1 MMTHV
6 TTDIE
11 RRVDI
16 ADQRIPQQK
25 SVLHR
30 LGGWFK
36 RRFRAKKRKQVVE
49 GNVEQKR
56 NEQNVESRKVI
67 ESGPLW
73 QNTSAEVWGRESCAD
88 SDGEADTTEPIHS
101 DITSSMKSTTRLAGE
116 GVLGVEVGKVLG
128 SDGIYPNKVIVRTEQ
143 VVEASERT
151 TALLTH
157 RSLTKGNK
165 LAELN
170 GIESSAP
177 VMAGCVDTL
186 HVDSRGSGRWVSAR
200 RSDRMAVPVRA
211 ERDQSTG
218 GRRSSQD
225 SRRNSKKSKKEK
237 STPNGGNE
245 GKGSRSDINCLDVE
259 SASVVRVEVSDDDI
273 RAIAEDSIVPT
284 DGQKIE
290 DSKTRERKLKALL
303 KGKGFVKVKSD
314 GDRRYVMKTIGQ
326 TSFCSVV
333 RRLFCLEAE
342 EQNQVRDAPNLRL
355 EAQVGRE
362 DLNNR
367 EVNKSIRD
375 QNVGRKRRIIPVLSD
390 PPLRNVKSPEIESNR
405 LRPKMVWTPMQVK
418 KYEALKE
425 SFERMVFENKR
436 TRMAKIDVPIL
447 ESEPKQKEQV
457 NFEEEWQNLD
467 PEGLDL
473 ILESDLAQIRQIDQ
487 TLIESITKRSD
498 PTDQS
503 EEWHTEILDIVSES
517 ECSPIRHIDRSV
529 LKPEQPKEPA
539 HEKEKETSAPE
550 ALEMVLESELAQ
562 TRQIDQSEFES
573 VTKRSG
579 ATHQV
584 DESESLVSDT
594 LDIFLESETSPIRCI
609 DGSVFEP
616 GPEQKEAAY
625 HRKRKTLAPEEVEM
639 MLESELAR
647 MRGIG
652 ESVFG
657 TQPKPYNRERTKD
670 GQLSIS
676 EAVKTNLP
684 LLKEKGITL
693 HNCLGRGG
701 EAFVFRGDY
710 RTNTES
716 QELAVK
722 VCLSKKHDLRKELK
736 HMKRVQHKNVIRFY
750 DIWHRKHRIPFLCF
764 ELAEGDLRSA
774 YSAIK
779 EKTNLLPSLE
789 DMRVWSKGLVS
800 GLHFVHQSGLMH
812 NDLKMTNILMVRD
825 PLIPQNNGVSP
836 NTLVPKIADFGH
848 SKVCLKEDG
857 NLIRGQSNYGTPYF
871 APPECLLYQEVEDMR
886 FMDVWSLG
894 IIIYWLVTDHK
905 AFRQFPNTDMDDPL
919 KVTARVDHLFTHKPA
934 KRMPWLSHISE
945 EDQQEIKDFLSRFFV
960 PKISERESIDS
971 IAQDLWF
978 EDRER
983 SPQFYKERII

>member
-1 MMTHV
+1 MASLAKDNQRQV
-6 TTDIE
+6 EID
-11 RRVDI
+11 
-16 ADQRIPQQK
+16 DQRLPQQK
-25 SVLHR
+25 SLLHR
-30 LGGWFK
+30 VKGWFRRRLGAK
-36 RRFRAKKRKQVVE
+36 RREQVVE

-56 NEQNVESRKVI
+56 NEQNVVSRKVM

-73 QNTSAEVWGRESCAD
+73 QNTSTEVWGRESCAD
-88 SDGEADTTEPIHS
+88 SDGEADTTEQTNT
-101 DITSSMKSTTRLAGE
+101 DTTSSMKSTTRVS
-116 GVLGVEVGKVLG
+116 GVLGVVGGKVLG
-128 SDGIYPNKVIVRTEQ
+128 SDGIYPNKDIARKEQ
-143 VVEASERT
+143 VVEANERT

-200 RSDRMAVPVRA
+200 RSDRVAVPVRA
-211 ERDQSTG
+211 ERDQSTR
-218 GRRSSQD
+218 GRRSSQSLRRD
-225 SRRNSKKSKKEK
+225 SQKSNEEK
-237 STPNGGNE
+237 SSPNGGNE
-245 GKGSRSDINCLDVE
+245 GKGSGSDVNRLDVE

-284 DGQKIE
+284 EGQSIE
-290 DSKTRERKLKALL
+290 DFKTRERKLKALL
-303 KGKGFVKVKSD
+303 KEKGFVKVKSD
-314 GDRRYVMKTIGQ
+314 GDRRYVKKAIDR

-333 RRLFCLEAE
+333 RHLFCLEAE
-342 EQNQVRDAPNLRL
+342 EQNQVRYAPNQRL

-362 DLNNR
+362 DSTNR
-367 EVNKSIRD
+367 NVNKSIRD

-390 PPLRNVKSPEIESNR
+390 PPLRDVKSPEIESNR
-405 LRPKMVWTPMQVK
+405 LRPKKEWTPMKVK
-418 KYEALKE
+418 QYEALKE

-436 TRMAKIDVPIL
+436 TRMAKIDIPIL
-447 ESEPKQKEQV
+447 ESELKQKEQA
-457 NFEEEWQNLD
+457 NREEEGQNLE
-467 PEGLDL
+467 PERLNL
-473 ILESDLAQIRQIDQ
+473 ILESDLSQIRQIDQ
-487 TLIESITKRSD
+487 SLIESITKRSD
-498 PTDQS
+498 PTDQL

-517 ECSPIRHIDRSV
+517 ECSSIRHIDMSV

-539 HEKEKETSAPE
+539 LEKEKETSE
-550 ALEMVLESELAQ
+550 HQALEMVLENELAQ
-562 TRQIDQSEFES
+562 TRQKDQSVFES
-573 VTKRSG
+573 ITKRSDP
-579 ATHQV
+579 TYQV
-584 DESESLVSDT
+584 EENESLVTET
-594 LDIFLESETSPIRCI
+594 LDIFLESESSPITRI
-609 DGSVFEP
+609 DVLVFEP
-616 GPEQKEAAY
+616 EPELKEPAY
-625 HRKRKTLAPEEVEM
+625 HRKSETLAPEEVEM
-639 MLESELAR
+639 ILESELAR

-684 LLKEKGITL
+684 QLKEKGITL
-693 HNCLGRGG
+693 HECLGRGG

-722 VCLSKKHDLRKELK
+722 VCLSKKHDLRRELK

-857 NLIRGQSNYGTPYF
+857 NLIRGHSNYGTPYF
-871 APPECLLYQEVEDMR
+871 SPPECLLHQEVEDMR

-905 AFRQFPNTDMDDPL
+905 AFRYFPNSDMDDPL
-919 KVTARVDHLFTHKPA
+919 KVTARVDHLFTHKPT
-934 KRMPWLSHISE
+934 KRMPWLSHISQ

-960 PKISERESIDS
+960 PMISERESIDA